1 MSGHTQLR
9 HDKRVE
15 PDHTSL
21 SDTSSKARK
30 PSLETRRRSHLL
42 YLEKYGL
49 TQPDWHKV
57 DAPNDD
63 DQEDHRPL
71 SQHLGRMT
79 LEPESYIKN
88 SSQFAPNIKSI
99 SDSPI
104 KKPLAVRN
112 MVQNNNKRPARF
124 VKPAPQNFADNT
136 IPSEFVTIQQLIDAY
151 HNKVYT
157 EGYLEKRNDVTSSG
171 TAYSTRQWNK
181 WYVELC
187 GPVLT
192 LWDASAAGRDIMPQ
206 YINITDST
214 VNIELKLTAETRNNL
229 FSLNSA
235 GANRYLLQA
244 PSAQDLEQWVK
255 AIRLSCF
262 ECARIQEIYTYAF
275 ITRPLYQS
283 KIMQSSSKYDLERI
297 SGFVQ
302 VRFPGAT
309 GWKKF
314 WAVVSDK
321 LIQKSLFSKKIVQTQ
336 GQVMFYESKKAKR
349 PVMTLTNVAQA
360 YTVYPESPKLIQ
372 RATLFK
378 LEGSLYKA
386 RSNGGQPILVSS
398 SSSALIMTST
408 TDELV
413 QWLVGIYD
421 IFKLYGRP
429 KQLLND
435 SSNKQ
440 SLDFGKQMNR
450 ATRGRLFLELSETST
465 VNVKQGTNLLDTKS
479 AFNSLLVEKTAS
491 IPNINDIPELEIPNS
506 TPQDTAVISIT
517 DADNLNHTTQPTIT
531 TTAPPSEKRTSMQ
544 STASSI
550 DSMSHNSTK
559 SRAKTL
565 ATPLRNGLSAP
576 TLLRNVTY
584 ASDMSDEEE
593 EEEDVNDSDSDDSV
607 FNLSKKKNKKAEKQQ
622 ELAIVTTPT
631 SKSSTE
637 ISEASSTTTVPMLL
651 PLINKMSDEEDTTF
665 SDSILNSINM
675 VNTQHH
681 PMQST
686 NHISKKA
693 KTPSNQHA
701 PSQTNTIYSHNTNQH
716 KRNSRFGPKNESN
729 NSHTSLSSSIHTSSD
744 TTLVSQ
750 SSQSP
755 DGKLIKNPAKAPM
768 AKKSKPNQTHSRPSV
783 TNQWP
788 MFSSTTSLHEPDYTP
803 PRSQTNW
810 ETASVDPSMMGGA
823 HRETF
828 FSSRD
833 SFQAPFYASSVIN
846 GDGRSAIE
854 EDDDDVPIASTYMTQ
869 HNLQDRLGNTSRSS
883 TKRMENNARLSYQPL
898 AQKKS
903 NPRGNGMPHKPTLL
917 EEQTMMQERMLLEQ
931 RQKMMMQQYV
941 QQPYGNMMPMMPMV
955 DPRMMPMMDPR
966 MMPVM
971 DPRYGM
977 MPMMMPMNT
986 PYGYPPRSYSR
997 MDESRPGSRM
1007 TSVGSITS
1015 VRSSASRPNTKDH

>member
-1 MSGHTQLR
+1 
-9 HDKRVE
+9 
-15 PDHTSL
+15 
-21 SDTSSKARK
+21 
-30 PSLETRRRSHLL
+30 
-42 YLEKYGL
+42 LEKYGL
-49 TQPDWHKV
+49 NQPDWHKA
-57 DAPNDD
+57 DDPNDD
-63 DQEDHRPL
+63 DEDDHRPL

-79 LEPESYIKN
+79 LEPESYIKD
-88 SSQFAPNIKSI
+88 SSQFAANTKSI

-104 KKPLAVRN
+104 KKPVAIRN

-136 IPSEFVTIQQLIDAY
+136 IPPEFISIQQLIDAY

-171 TAYSTRQWNK
+171 AAYNTRQWNK

-214 VNIELKLTAETRNNL
+214 VNIELKLTAETRSDL

-244 PSAQDLEQWVK
+244 PSTQDLEQWVK

-262 ECARIQEIYTYAF
+262 ECARIQEIYTYVF
-275 ITRPLYQS
+275 MTRSLYQS
-283 KIMQSSSKYDLERI
+283 KSMHSTPPTKYNLERT

-349 PVMTLTNVAQA
+349 PVMTLTNVVQA

-386 RSNGGQPILVSS
+386 RSNGGQPLLVSPA
-398 SSSALIMTST
+398 SSALIMAST

-429 KQLLND
+429 NQLLND
-435 SSNKQ
+435 PSNKE

-450 ATRGRLFLELSETST
+450 ATRGRLFLELSESST
-465 VNVKQGTNLLDTKS
+465 VNVNQGTNLLDTKK
-479 AFNSLLVEKTAS
+479 AFNSLLVEKIAS
-491 IPNINDIPELEIPNS
+491 VPNIDDIPELEIPTL
-506 TPQDTAVISIT
+506 TPQDTAVI
-517 DADNLNHTTQPTIT
+517 TTTVDDDHHNSQPVIT
-531 TTAPPSEKRTSMQ
+531 TTAPSEKRMSVHSTTSGTG
-544 STASSI
+544 ST
-550 DSMSHNSTK
+550 SHDSTK

-565 ATPLRNGLSAP
+565 PTPLRNGLSAP

-584 ASDMSDEEE
+584 ASDMSDDDEEE
-593 EEEDVNDSDSDDSV
+593 QDVEEEDNSDSDDSV
-607 FNLSKKKNKKAEKQQ
+607 FNLRKKKNNKEDKQQ
-622 ELAIVTTPT
+622 ELAIVTTAT

-637 ISEASSTTTVPMLL
+637 ISEASSTATVPMIL
-651 PLINKMSDEEDTTF
+651 PLINKMPEEEDTTF
-665 SDSILNSINM
+665 SDSILNSIRL
-675 VNTQHH
+675 NTQQQ

-686 NHISKKA
+686 NKISKKA
-693 KTPSNQHA
+693 TAASSSNQYA
-701 PSQTNTIYSHNTNQH
+701 PSQANTLYSQNTNQH
-716 KRNSRFGPKNESN
+716 KRNSRFGPKAESN

-755 DGKLIKNPAKAPM
+755 DGKLSKNPAKAPM
-768 AKKSKPNQTHSRPSV
+768 TKKQQSNQKHTRPPINS
-783 TNQWP
+783 QWP
-788 MFSSTTSLHEPDYTP
+788 MFTSTTSIQESDYTP
-803 PRSQTNW
+803 SRSQSNW
-810 ETASVDPSMMGGA
+810 ETASVDPNMMGGA
-823 HRETF
+823 HRDTF
-828 FSSRD
+828 FSSSD
-833 SFQAPFYASSVIN
+833 SFQAPFYAASVMN
-846 GDGRSAIE
+846 GDGRSAVGD
-854 EDDDDVPIASTYMTQ
+854 DDDDVPIANTYINQ
-869 HNLQDRLGNTSRSS
+869 HSLQDRLGNSPRSPA
-883 TKRMENNARLSYQPL
+883 KRMENNTRLKYQPL
-898 AQKKS
+898 TQKKPS
-903 NPRGNGMPHKPTLL
+903 PRGSGGMPHKTTLL
-917 EEQTMMQERMLLEQ
+917 EEQAMMQERMLLEQ
-931 RQKMMMQQYV
+931 RQQMMMQQV
-941 QQPYGNMMPMMPMV
+941 HLFFLRHIF
-955 DPRMMPMMDPR
+955 DKED
-966 MMPVM
+966 
-971 DPRYGM
+971 
-977 MPMMMPMNT
+977 
-986 PYGYPPRSYSR
+986 
-997 MDESRPGSRM
+997 
-1007 TSVGSITS
+1007 
-1015 VRSSASRPNTKDH
+1015 